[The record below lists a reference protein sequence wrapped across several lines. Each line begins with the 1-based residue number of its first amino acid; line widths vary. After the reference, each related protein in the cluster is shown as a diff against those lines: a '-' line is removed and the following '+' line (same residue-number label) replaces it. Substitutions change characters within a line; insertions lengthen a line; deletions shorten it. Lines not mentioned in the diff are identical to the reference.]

1 MSHAC
6 LIWNKFFLFSPL
18 SPESFASV
26 DADSTSCITSIS
38 WHLWSDW
45 PVESKLC
52 VFFSRICQKKNRLRL
67 HAFAFHHYLPPAKR
81 VGMWSP
87 GQGTQLC
94 RLDDAHCSHG
104 VYVVGSLCKQSGSVV
119 SDGCKKSAAWSNV
132 WISPLVTNLVCD
144 DRCSVCTHVL
154 RYSIECLNHSKW
166 SRKSTSVKNVSHYWL
181 FKVFEYKFDLISYSY
196 ILIIKYESIKVLC

>member
-1 MSHAC
+1 MSH
-6 LIWNKFFLFSPL
+6 LKQVLL
-18 SPESFASV
+18 VLASV
-26 DADSTSCITSIS
+26 PWIIRFRWCRFHILDHI
-38 WHLWSDW
+38 HLVT
-45 PVESKLC
+45 PLVRLAGRIQIVC
-52 VFFSRICQKKNRLRL
+52 FFSRICQKKNRLRL

-119 SDGCKKSAAWSNV
+119 SDGCKSAAWSNV

-144 DRCSVCTHVL
+144 DRYSVCTHVL

-166 SRKSTSVKNVSHYWL
+166 SRKSTSVKNVSHYRL
-181 FKVFEYKFDLISYSY
+181 FKVFEYKFDLISYSN